1 MCLRYTSNQVS
12 FSFLTYT
19 SWFQLCE
26 LLKCSQLL
34 LFHVQIFAGAKKK
47 KKPYTHIT
55 HKHTFT
61 HKTQQTVK
69 PFL

>member
-1 MCLRYTSNQVS
+1 MCLHYTLNQVS

-34 LFHVQIFAGAKKK
+34 FFHVQLFAGAEKKK
-47 KKPYTHIT
+47 IEKKSLTRTSHINTHSHI
-55 HKHTFT
+55 KRS
-61 HKTQQTVK
+61 K
-69 PFL
+69 L